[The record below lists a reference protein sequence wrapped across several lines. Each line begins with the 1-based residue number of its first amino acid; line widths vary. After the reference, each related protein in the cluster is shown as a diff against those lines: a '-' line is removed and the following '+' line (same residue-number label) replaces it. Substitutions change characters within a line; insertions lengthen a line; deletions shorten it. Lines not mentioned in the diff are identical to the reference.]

1 MIAMQ
6 VDRRN
11 KLTPWT
17 HGGVESVCVCVCER
31 ERERERKEENG
42 REMGEKERTREKVC
56 VCECE
61 SERERLCERETVR
74 LDCLAVLLLK
84 YSFGSNPDRQK
95 MCLNFLD

>member
-17 HGGVESVCVCVCER
+17 HGGVESVCVR
-31 ERERERKEENG
+31 ERARKEENG

-56 VCECE
+56 V
-61 SERERLCERETVR
+61 
-74 LDCLAVLLLK
+74 
-84 YSFGSNPDRQK
+84 
-95 MCLNFLD
+95 